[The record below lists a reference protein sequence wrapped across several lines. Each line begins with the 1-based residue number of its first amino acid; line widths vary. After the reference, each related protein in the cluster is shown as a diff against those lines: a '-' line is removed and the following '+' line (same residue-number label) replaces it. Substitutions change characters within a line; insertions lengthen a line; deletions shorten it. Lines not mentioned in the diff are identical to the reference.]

1 MQITIDIPQEFV
13 HHFAEDKFA
22 DSLQRLKSDAH
33 LLAGC
38 YEKELIDML
47 IVSFKNSKV
56 KTGKEEAKSALP
68 KPPHPRWKPKQDE
81 NYFMI
86 TTDGSIYCWRG
97 CCGSETYRYKS
108 GNVFRT
114 KAEAEFIAERLKVLA
129 EMREWAG
136 NNYDGAYIY
145 YHRPSDDILTS
156 WGNDSTCCF
165 GDIHFKC
172 VDDAENCIKA
182 VGKERLKKYYFCVP
196 EVRECCTSES

>member
-68 KPPHPRWKPKQDE
+68 TPPHPRWKPKMDQRYYYIIATGDPTSAGWIENAFDYGRYDIGNIFKSKDE
-81 NYFMI
+81 AGF
-86 TTDGSIYCWRG
+86 T
-97 CCGSETYRYKS
+97 
-108 GNVFRT
+108 V
-114 KAEAEFIAERLKVLA
+114 ERLKVLA
-129 EMREWAG
+129 EMQEWAG
-136 NNYDGAYIY
+136 KWNDEFSIRLEEDSGIEAYFHVFSEKSY
-145 YHRPSDDILTS
+145 GEMRFATKED
-156 WGNDSTCCF
+156 
-165 GDIHFKC
+165 
-172 VDDAENCIKA
+172 VQNCIKT
-182 VGKERLKKYYFCVP
+182 VGEDRIKKYYFMIP
-196 EVRECCTSES
+196 EDKSNA